1 MSKLGHTAQFS
12 LREYW
17 TIMAYEVGSH
27 DESGTDS
34 KPALEGAFQTDLD
47 MASVLLCKVVDQFHH
62 GLWSARV
69 DGLELLLPQDL
80 FHDFGNLV
88 LFAVS
93 AVVRR
98 EYKLEPL
105 LLALFEQPVFEQ
117 EFACGSCSRYE
128 GNVSST
134 KVNKQRDERHKTRAT
149 AHDQEFVMMANCV
162 WATVWS
168 SDPELVAD
176 LFLPESKAN
185 RPAFLDNNSSF
196 ASSMHS

>member
-17 TIMAYEVGSH
+17 TIMAYEVGS
-27 DESGTDS
+27 DDASGTDS
-34 KPALEGAFQTDLD
+34 NPALEDAFQTDLD
-47 MASVLLCKVVDQFHH
+47 MASVLLCKVVDQFHQ

-69 DGLELLLPQDL
+69 DGLELLLSQDL
-80 FHDFGNLV
+80 FHDLRNLV
-88 LFAVS
+88 LFAVG
-93 AVVRR
+93 AVVCR
-98 EYKLEPL
+98 EYKLEPV

-117 EFACGSCSRYE
+117 ELACGSCSRYE

-134 KVNKQRDERHKTRAT
+134 KVNKQRDERYKTRAT
-149 AHDQEFVMMANCV
+149 AHDQEFVMMAHCV

-168 SDPELVAD
+168 ADPELVAD

-185 RPAFLDNNSSF
+185 RPAFLDHYPRLAPSVDS
-196 ASSMHS
+196 